1 MPRGYGHVKPDG
13 HRHIKPDGHGS
24 DERGGH
30 LNVGDEASNDAIGL
44 ERDTAVSSGP

>member
-30 LNVGDEASNDAIGL
+30 LNAGDEASTAAIGL